1 MLFYIDPGTGSML
14 FTILIAILG
23 SLIYFLRD
31 AKLKLGAVLR
41 RNRTQEEHAQ
51 TSPFVFF
58 AESKRYWSTFE
69 PICDEME
76 QRGEDVLYLTESQD
90 DPVFKKQY
98 EHIHAECIG
107 EGSRAYARLNFLR
120 ADVLL
125 ATTPGL
131 DVYQWKRSR
140 DVKRYVHIPHAA
152 NDITLYRMFGL
163 DYYDAILLSGE
174 YQVEQIRTLEKLRN
188 LPAKDLE
195 ITGIP
200 YMDGMKKRLETE
212 GAAQHHER
220 TVLLAPSW
228 GESAMLSRYGARI
241 LQALLDT
248 GYHIIVRPH
257 PQSLTS
263 EKELME
269 KLMQQFPDGPQLE
282 WDRERENF
290 GALSRSDIMISD
302 FSGVI
307 FDYTLVFDKPILYAD
322 TSFDGAPYDCCWIDK
337 PLWTFE
343 VLPTLGEQITEESLP
358 HLREI
363 IDRCIESGKY
373 EAARDRA
380 RAETWMHE
388 GESARRIADYL
399 TACRAK
405 LKAEMQDKKA

>member
-1 MLFYIDPGTGSML
+1 
-14 FTILIAILG
+14 
-23 SLIYFLRD
+23 
-31 AKLKLGAVLR
+31 
-41 RNRTQEEHAQ
+41 
-51 TSPFVFF
+51 
-58 AESKRYWSTFE
+58 
-69 PICDEME
+69 
-76 QRGEDVLYLTESQD
+76 
-90 DPVFKKQY
+90 
-98 EHIHAECIG
+98 
-107 EGSRAYARLNFLR
+107 
-120 ADVLL
+120 
-125 ATTPGL
+125 
-131 DVYQWKRSR
+131 
-140 DVKRYVHIPHAA
+140 
-152 NDITLYRMFGL
+152 MFGL